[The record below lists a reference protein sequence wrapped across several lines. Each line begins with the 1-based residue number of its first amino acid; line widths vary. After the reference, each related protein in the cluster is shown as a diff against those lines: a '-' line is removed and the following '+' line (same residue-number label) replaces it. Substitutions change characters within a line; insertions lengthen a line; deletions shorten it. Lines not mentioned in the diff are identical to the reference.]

1 MSVNLGGQGVQPIF
15 ILPESTTRNTGKT
28 ALKNNIAAAKLVA
41 DTVRTTLGPKG
52 MDKMLVDSIGDI
64 TITND
69 GVTILDEMD
78 IQNPAAKMMTEIA
91 KTQKDE
97 VGDGTTSAVVIGGEL
112 LKQSES
118 LLDSNIHPTVITKGY
133 RIAAT
138 KSQEILDKL
147 AEKITTNDKKKLKD
161 IAVTAMTGKNV
172 TGDKA
177 LLAEIAV
184 NAVLKIIEKDDNT
197 VCVDVGNIKI
207 ERKEGG
213 GWKDTKLIE
222 GIVLDKERVHSA
234 MPRRIKNATVLL
246 IDKALEHDKTETDAK
261 IRITAP
267 EQLESFLEQEEKQ
280 LRKIVDRI
288 VANGANVVICQKG
301 IDDTVQYL
309 LAQEGIFALRRVKK
323 SDMEKLAKATGAKI
337 LSSTDNISKSDIGFA
352 GLVGEKKMGSES
364 MTFVEGC
371 KNPKAV
377 SLVIRGGTEHVV
389 SEVERAIQ
397 NAINDLAAALSVGK
411 CVPGGGATEVE
422 LARRLRAFSESMSG
436 REQLAVRAFADA
448 LDIIPKTLAEN
459 GGLDPIDTLTDLKA
473 KHDDKKPEAG
483 LDVFT
488 GKTANM
494 WRLGVVE
501 PLKVK
506 TQAIQSA
513 TDAAIMLLR
522 IDDIIAAGKSAA
534 PPMPPGG
541 GGMPPGMGGMG
552 GY

>member
-1 MSVNLGGQGVQPIF
+1 MNVGGQNVQPIF
-15 ILPESTTRNTGKT
+15 IMPEDTARNTGKT

-69 GVTILDEMD
+69 GVTILDEMN
-78 IQNPAAKMMTEIA
+78 IQNPAAKMMVEIS
-91 KTQKDE
+91 KTQKEE

-112 LKQSES
+112 LKQAES

-133 RIAAT
+133 RMAAT
-138 KSQEILDKL
+138 KSQEILDDL
-147 AEKITTNDKKKLKD
+147 SEDINSNDKKKLRD
-161 IAVTAMTGKNV
+161 IAITAMTGKNV
-172 TGDKA
+172 TGDKEK
-177 LLAEIAV
+177 LASIAV
-184 NAVLKIIEKDDNT
+184 DAILRVLDIEGKKT
-197 VCVDVGNIKI
+197 YVDVGDIKI
-207 ERKEGG
+207 EKKEGG
-213 GWKDTKLIE
+213 GWKDTQLIE

-234 MPRRIKNATVLL
+234 MPRRIKDAKVIL
-246 IDKALEHDKTETDAK
+246 IDKALEITKTETDAK

-267 EQLESFLEQEEKQ
+267 EQLDSFLEQEEKQ
-280 LRKIVDRI
+280 LRK
-288 VANGANVVICQKG
+288 VADKVIASGAKVVFCQKG
-301 IDDTVQYL
+301 IDDTVQYF
-309 LAQEGIFALRRVKK
+309 LAQEGIFAARRIKK
-323 SDMEKLAKATGAKI
+323 SDMEKLAKATGAAV
-337 LSSTDNISKSDIGFA
+337 LSNIDNVQKSDLGYA
-352 GLVGEKKMGSES
+352 GLVSEKKLGTEN
-364 MTFVEGC
+364 MTFVENC

-377 SLVIRGGTEHVV
+377 SIIIRGGTEHVV
-389 SEVERAIQ
+389 SEVERALQ

-411 CVPGGGATEVE
+411 CLPGGGSTEVE
-422 LARRLRAFSESMSG
+422 LARRLRKYSDSLPG
-436 REQLAVRAFADA
+436 REQLAVRAFSDA
-448 LDIIPKTLAEN
+448 LEVIPKTLAEN

-473 KHDDKKPEAG
+473 RHDDDKPEAG

-494 WRLGVVE
+494 WKLGVVE

-513 TDAAIMLLR
+513 SEAAIMLLR
-522 IDDIIAAGKSAA
+522 IDDVIAAGKSAA

-541 GGMPPGMGGMG
+541 MGGMG

>member
-1 MSVNLGGQGVQPIF
+1 MNPNVQPIF
-15 ILPESTTRNTGKT
+15 IMPEGTSRDTGKT

-64 TITND
+64 TVTND

-78 IQNPAAKMMTEIA
+78 IQNPAAKMMVEIA

-112 LKQSES
+112 LKQAES

-138 KSQEILDKL
+138 KSQELLGKL
-147 AEKITTNDKKKLKD
+147 AENITIADKKKLKD

-172 TGDKA
+172 TGDKKR
-177 LLAEIAV
+177 LAELAV
-184 NAVLKIIEKDDNT
+184 EAILKVAEKEGNT
-197 VCVDVGNIKI
+197 IYIDVGNIKI
-207 ERKEGG
+207 EKKEGG
-213 GWKDTKLIE
+213 GWKDTQLIE

-234 MPRRIKNATVLL
+234 MPRRVKNAKVLL
-246 IDKALEHDKTETDAK
+246 LDKALELTKTEIDAK

-267 EQLESFLEQEEKQ
+267 EQLDSFLEQEEKQ
-280 LRKIVDRI
+280 LKKVVDK
-288 VANGANVVICQKG
+288 VLASGANVVFCQKG
-301 IDDTVQYL
+301 IDDSVQYF
-309 LAQEGIFALRRVKK
+309 LAQEGIYAVRRIKK
-323 SDMEKLAKATGAKI
+323 SDMEKLAKATGAAV
-337 LSSTDNISKSDIGFA
+337 LSNIDNIQKSDVGFA
-352 GLVGEKKMGSES
+352 GLVGERKLGTES
-364 MTFVEGC
+364 MTFVEKC

-377 SLVIRGGTEHVV
+377 SIVIRGGTEHVV
-389 SEVERAIQ
+389 SEVERAIG
-397 NAINDLAAALSVGK
+397 NAISDLAAALSVGK
-411 CVPGGGATEVE
+411 CLPGGGATEVE
-422 LARRLRAFSESMSG
+422 LAKRLRKYSNSLSG
-436 REQLAVRAFADA
+436 REQLAVRAFSDA
-448 LDIIPKTLAEN
+448 LEIIPKTLAEN

-473 KHDDKKPEAG
+473 KHDTKKPEAG

-513 TDAAIMLLR
+513 SEAAIMLLR
-522 IDDIIAAGKSAA
+522 IDDVISSGKSAA

-541 GGMPPGMGGMG
+541 MGGMPGMGG
-552 GY
+552 Y

>member
-1 MSVNLGGQGVQPIF
+1 M
-15 ILPESTTRNTGKT
+15 PEDTTRNTGRT

-52 MDKMLVDSIGDI
+52 MDKMLVDSVGDI
-64 TITND
+64 TVTND
-69 GVTILDEMD
+69 GVTILDEMN
-78 IQNPAAKMMTEIA
+78 IQNPAAKMMVEIA

-112 LKQSES
+112 LKQAED

-133 RIAAT
+133 RMAAT
-138 KSQEILDKL
+138 KSMEILDSL
-147 AEKITTNDKKKLKD
+147 SEKITMKDEKRLKD

-177 LLAEIAV
+177 LLAELAV
-184 NAVLKIIEKDDNT
+184 EAILKIAEQDGST
-197 VCVDVGNIKI
+197 LYVDVGNIKI
-207 ERKEGG
+207 EKKEGG
-213 GWKDTKLIE
+213 GWKDTRLIQ
-222 GIVLDKERVHSA
+222 GVVIDKDRVHSA
-234 MPRRIKNATVLL
+234 MPRCVNSAKILL
-246 IDKALEHDKTETDAK
+246 LDKALEVEKTETDAK

-267 EQLESFLEQEEKQ
+267 EQLDSFLEQEERQ
-280 LRKIVDRI
+280 LKKIVDK
-288 VANGANVVICQKG
+288 VLASGANVVFCQKG

-309 LAQEGIFALRRVKK
+309 LAQEKIFAARRVKK
-323 SDMEKLAKATGAKI
+323 DDMDKIAKATGGAV
-337 LSSTDNISKSDIGFA
+337 LSTLDNISKTDLGFA
-352 GLVGEKKMGSES
+352 GSVAEKKLGAEN

-377 SLVIRGGTEHVV
+377 SIIIRGGTAHVV
-389 SEVERAIQ
+389 SEVERAIG
-397 NAINDLAAALSVGK
+397 NAISDLAAALSVGK
-411 CVPGGGATEVE
+411 CLPGGGSTEVE
-422 LARRLRAFSESMSG
+422 LARRLRMYSDSLPG
-436 REQLAVRAFADA
+436 REQLAVRAFSDA
-448 LDIIPKTLAEN
+448 LEVIPKTLAEN

-473 KHDDKKPEAG
+473 KHDDNKPEAG

-494 WRLGVVE
+494 WKLGVVE

-513 TDAAIMLLR
+513 SEAAIMLLR
-522 IDDIIAAGKSAA
+522 IDDVIAAGKSSG

-541 GGMPPGMGGMG
+541 MGGMGGMG